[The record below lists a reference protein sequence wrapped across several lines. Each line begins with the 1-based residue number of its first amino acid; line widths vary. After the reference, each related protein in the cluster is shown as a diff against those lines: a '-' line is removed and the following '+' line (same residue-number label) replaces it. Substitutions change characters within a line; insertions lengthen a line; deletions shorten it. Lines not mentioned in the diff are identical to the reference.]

1 VERQQQ
7 ELMRLKAPQ
16 SLRQRREATNRLLR
30 KVQ

>member
-7 ELMRLKAPQ
+7 ELMRLKALQ

-30 KVQ
+30 KVH